1 MRKKM
6 EVVFDSKY
14 DDTEEVRSLENCTE
28 GS

>member
-6 EVVFDSKY
+6 EVVIDSKY
-14 DDTEEVRSLENCTE
+14 ADTEEVRSLENCKE